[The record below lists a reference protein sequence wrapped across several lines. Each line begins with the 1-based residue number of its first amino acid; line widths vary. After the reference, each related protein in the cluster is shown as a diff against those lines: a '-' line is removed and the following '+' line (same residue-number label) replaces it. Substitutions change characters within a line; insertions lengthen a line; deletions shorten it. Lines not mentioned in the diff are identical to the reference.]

1 MRLITWAIRFA
12 LFVVLLAFAAK
23 NTDPVTLRFYF
34 DLAWQAPLVALLLA
48 FFAAGAVL
56 GLIAMSGTYLAQRK
70 EIARLQRSIGVSMI
84 YVSHDLSVV
93 GSIADR
99 IAVMYDGSVVS
110 VKNASEWTERTLGA
124 SMTGIYRQSA

>member
-1 MRLITWAIRFA
+1 MRIVTWAIRFA

-56 GLIAMSGTYLAQRK
+56 GLVAMTGTLLAQRREISRLRRADPAGK
-70 EIARLQRSIGVSMI
+70 ERNLPAATQPPAAEG
-84 YVSHDLSVV
+84 
-93 GSIADR
+93 
-99 IAVMYDGSVVS
+99 
-110 VKNASEWTERTLGA
+110 
-124 SMTGIYRQSA
+124 

>member
-1 MRLITWAIRFA
+1 MRVLTWAIRFA

-56 GLIAMSGTYLAQRK
+56 GVVAMSGGYFAQRR
-70 EIARLQRSIGVSMI
+70 EIARLQSIDDSRPEFK
-84 YVSHDLSVV
+84 
-93 GSIADR
+93 A
-99 IAVMYDGSVVS
+99 AVNSQPPAAEG
-110 VKNASEWTERTLGA
+110 
-124 SMTGIYRQSA
+124 

>member
-1 MRLITWAIRFA
+1 MRVLTWAIRIA

-56 GLIAMSGTYLAQRK
+56 GLVAMLGTFLAQRR
-70 EIARLQRSIGVSMI
+70 EIARLRRRESSRTELDAV
-84 YVSHDLSVV
+84 
-93 GSIADR
+93 IASQPP
-99 IAVMYDGSVVS
+99 AAEG
-110 VKNASEWTERTLGA
+110 
-124 SMTGIYRQSA
+124 